1 MPYFLYH
8 SYYKSIADKMN
19 TNRVNASARGFTN
32 TSFNAAKAPNSS
44 STTSSFTNTATGVVT
59 KLKGFF
65 DGNSGLII
73 AFVVVMLA
81 FLLVVIYIVSQLRN
95 NSYKKGAPL
104 ISKIINLNDRGEPV
118 EVPGASLSTQTMG
131 AQYSFSFWM
140 YMQDLVQTPG
150 FHKLVFYRGEKDNI
164 QTANPIVFMDQ
175 VTNRLYFALQPM
187 GESLANVA
195 GANYDNLLDITKN
208 NYFLEPTLKYG
219 DATTNKHVIIPVSN
233 VPFNRWVHMVLAV
246 KDNVV
251 TVYFDGEVYSVSTVN
266 DIWLSRTPTLD
277 DVTRPKDAPIL
288 QSTLNGSIFVGRS
301 QTIGGG
307 NGVNGYL
314 SKMGYYNYAMTIQEV
329 SKIYRQGAVTNN
341 AILSAMG
348 INKYGV
354 RSPFYKLS
362 TVA

>member
-1 MPYFLYH
+1 
-8 SYYKSIADKMN
+8 MN
-19 TNRVNASARGFTN
+19 TSRLNASARGFTN
-32 TSFNAAKAPNSS
+32 ASSASPSFMDK
-44 STTSSFTNTATGVVT
+44 ATGVVSNV
-59 KLKGFF
+59 KGFF
-65 DGNSGLII
+65 GDNSGLII
-73 AFVVVMLA
+73 AFVIVMLA
-81 FLLVVIYIVSQLRN
+81 FLLVIVYIISQLRN
-95 NSYKKGAPL
+95 NSYKRGAPL
-104 ISKIINLNDRGEPV
+104 TSKIINLNDRGEQV

-131 AQYSFSFWM
+131 AQYSFSFWL

-187 GESLANVA
+187 GESLANVT
-195 GANYDNLLDITKN
+195 GAKYDNLLDITKN
-208 NYFLEPTLKYG
+208 NYFLDQSLKYG
-219 DATTNKHVIIPVSN
+219 DATTNKYIIIPVSN

-251 TVYFDGEVYSVSTVN
+251 TVFFDGEVYSVNTVN
-266 DIWLSRTPTLD
+266 DLWLSRTPSMD

-288 QSTLNGSIFVGRS
+288 QSTLNGSIFIGRS

-314 SKMGYYNYAMTIQEV
+314 SKMGYYNYAMTVQEV
-329 SKIYRQGAVTNN
+329 SKLYRQGAVTNN
-341 AILSAMG
+341 PILSAMG